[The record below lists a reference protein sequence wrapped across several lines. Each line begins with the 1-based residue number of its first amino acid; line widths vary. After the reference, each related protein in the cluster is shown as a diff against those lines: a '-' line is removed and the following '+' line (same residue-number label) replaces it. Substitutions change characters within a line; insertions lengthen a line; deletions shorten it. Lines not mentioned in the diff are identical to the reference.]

1 MSAINT
7 EFAAKLMKVIKK
19 HRIAKKISLTKMA
32 ELAGVSQPYTGM
44 MEKGQYVP
52 TVNVAYSM
60 AKGLGIPL
68 WKLVKEA
75 EHQKKT

>member
-19 HRIAKKISLTKMA
+19 HRIVKKMSLTKLA

-52 TVNVAYSM
+52 TINVVYSM
-60 AKGLGIPL
+60 ANALETPL

-75 EHQKKT
+75 EALKK